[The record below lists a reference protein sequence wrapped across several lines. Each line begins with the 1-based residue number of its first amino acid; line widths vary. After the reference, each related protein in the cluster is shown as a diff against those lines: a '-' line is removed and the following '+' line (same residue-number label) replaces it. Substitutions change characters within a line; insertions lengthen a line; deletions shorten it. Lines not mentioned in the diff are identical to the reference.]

1 MSSVAQ
7 RERIAANRRPRRARR
22 GADTG
27 ERARARP
34 RLLAGGVVWIV
45 LFAGLLAGVVA
56 VNVAVLRLNLALDGK
71 TQERT
76 QLKAD
81 IAGLRAGISSAG
93 ATSRIEQAARGEL
106 GLVEADPDST
116 IYVTLPAK

>member
-1 MSSVAQ
+1 V
-7 RERIAANRRPRRARR
+7 I
-22 GADTG
+22 
-27 ERARARP
+27 
-34 RLLAGGVVWIV
+34 WIV

-56 VNVAVLRLNLALDGK
+56 VNVAVLRLNLALDG
-71 TQERT
+71 TSQERT

-81 IAGLRAGISSAG
+81 IAGLRAGISSAA

-116 IYVTLPAK
+116 VYVTLPAK